1 METHPISVQQS
12 QRLGLI
18 NFLFIAQM
26 TLIIAGD
33 IGGTKTILRL
43 VEVRGEDN
51 SFQTLA
57 EDNYVSADY
66 PDLVPMVKAFWENS
80 GEQSLPK
87 KACFAIA
94 GPVLNNT
101 SNLTNLNWHLDSKK
115 LAQDLGIDSVTLI
128 NDFAAVS
135 YGILGLSS
143 GDIKTLQGGNPQV
156 NSPIGILGAGTG
168 LGEAF
173 LIPTDSGHQVFAT
186 EGGHTDFAPRSPLEF
201 QLLNYLQEKY
211 SIDRVSVERVV
222 SGRGIV
228 AIYQFLRDKKFA
240 PETPEVGKIVQ
251 DWEEYK
257 HLSKRQD
264 PAAAIAVAAME
275 GSDTLCEKAMA
286 MFVSA
291 YGAEAGN
298 LALKLLPYGGIY
310 IAGGIAAKIMPLM
323 ESNLFLEAFKN
334 KGRVSAAIEKIPVH
348 IVLNPQVG
356 LLGSVSYALA
366 N

>member
-1 METHPISVQQS
+1 
-12 QRLGLI
+12 
-18 NFLFIAQM
+18 M

-43 VEVRGEDN
+43 VEVREEKK

-57 EDNYVSADY
+57 EANYVSADY
-66 PDLVPMVKAFWENS
+66 PDLVPMVKEFWHTT
-80 GEQSLPK
+80 QRQKLPQ

-101 SNLTNLNWHLDSKK
+101 SNLTNLNWYLDSYR
-115 LAQDLGIDSVTLI
+115 LAKNLGIESVTLI

-135 YGILGLSS
+135 YGILGLDSAE
-143 GDIKTLQGGNPQV
+143 IKTLQPGNPQE
-156 NSPIGILGAGTG
+156 NAPIGIIGAGTG

-173 LIPTDSGHQVFAT
+173 LIPNSSGPQIFPT
-186 EGGHTDFAPRSPLEF
+186 EGGHTDFAPRSQLEF
-201 QLLNYLQEKY
+201 QLLSYLQEKY
-211 SIDRVSVERVV
+211 NLDRVSVERVV
-222 SGRGIV
+222 SGQGIV
-228 AIYQFLRDKKFA
+228 AIYQFLRDQKFA
-240 PETPEVGKIVQ
+240 PETPEIARVIQAWEQGKPLPKNT
-251 DWEEYK
+251 D
-257 HLSKRQD
+257 S
-264 PAAAIAVAAME
+264 AATIAIAAME
-275 GSDTLCEKAMA
+275 KSDRLCEKTMA

-323 ESNLFLEAFKN
+323 ESSLFLKAFRR
-334 KGRVSAAIEKIPVH
+334 KGRVSAAIEQIPVH

-356 LLGSVSYALA
+356 LLGSVSYALGID
-366 N
+366 